1 MGTLHGGSHTQ
12 PAPSAGLAE
21 KDQRDPSSKCLDKRQ
36 TTNASLGLK
45 TEGPFS
51 DVGWGERS
59 LLIRLRLN
67 YLPSRQGQGQSK
79 TDFGKTKD

>member
-1 MGTLHGGSHTQ
+1 MVTLHEGSHTQ

-21 KDQRDPSSKCLDKRQ
+21 KEQSDPSSKGLDKGQ
-36 TTNASLGLK
+36 TTDAILGLE

-59 LLIRLRLN
+59 LLTRLRLN
-67 YLPSRQGQGQSK
+67 FLPPR
-79 TDFGKTKD
+79 

>member
-21 KDQRDPSSKCLDKRQ
+21 KEQNDPSSKGLDKGQ
-36 TTNASLGLK
+36 TTNATLGLK

-51 DVGWGERS
+51 GVGWGERS
-59 LLIRLRLN
+59 LLTRLRLN
-67 YLPSRQGQGQSK
+67 FLPPRYGQGQSK
-79 TDFGKTKD
+79 LGFRKTED